1 MEIINSHERVL
12 AMLDGLLSRKEY
24 RSCVVLLLIDRDT
37 QRVYRLHGFS
47 KTHHLVPGQACCASV
62 GLHN

>member
-1 MEIINSHERVL
+1 
-12 AMLDGLLSRKEY
+12 MLDGLLSRKEY